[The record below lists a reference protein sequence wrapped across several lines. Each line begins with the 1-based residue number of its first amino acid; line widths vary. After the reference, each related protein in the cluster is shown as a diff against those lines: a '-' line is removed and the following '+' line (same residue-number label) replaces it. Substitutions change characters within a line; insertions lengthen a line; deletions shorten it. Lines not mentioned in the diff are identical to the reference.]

1 MTEQYR
7 DGSDD
12 GFFLFT
18 SSQHTAMK
26 IISFFIPLFPSLF
39 FNTTAL

>member
-7 DGSDD
+7 DGSEDD
-12 GFFLFT
+12 FFFLT

-26 IISFFIPLFPSLF
+26 RISFFIPLFPSLF
-39 FNTTAL
+39 FNTTAP